1 MLPTLG
7 RYGVLL
13 NSVAVGDLHLGTLII
28 PPRRESASLTG
39 LDCLHDHIY
48 NWSLLLGS
56 CHSMIITRPS
66 VLFVVAWGAPS
77 VSGVPSSGCCYFFGP
92 ACIPS
97 TGLPFQ
103 LYQVHRNLT
112 PRHGIRH
119 NDRLSPEPR
128 ILSLSTSHTSST
140 STPSPP
146 AQRLRPHSHPPD
158 DFAEAIHR
166 YHGQRRV

>member
-13 NSVAVGDLHLGTLII
+13 NSIAVGDLHLGTLII
-28 PPRRESASLTG
+28 PPRREGASLTG

-56 CHSMIITRPS
+56 RHSMIITK
-66 VLFVVAWGAPS
+66 
-77 VSGVPSSGCCYFFGP
+77 PSSLSLPGGRHPYREFQAPGAAIFFGP

-97 TGLPFQ
+97 TGLLFQ

-112 PRHGIRH
+112 PRHGIRYD
-119 NDRLSPEPR
+119 DRLSPEPR